1 MQSVLVAAKKNLTDA
16 DYMTQTC
23 YKMMRIFVIISVLL
37 FVASESYVT
46 YAAGSNM
53 NMDSEINTMFGVFK
67 GLANVFIKV
76 AYGLMIII
84 FAIGMV
90 KSGVS
95 AQAAQQFGAA
105 NRVSGEIM
113 NVMSGI
119 VIFVFGILAY
129 PLVEKIIANV
139 VSSSAIESKMN
150 TDSLKLP
157 GIGN

>member
-1 MQSVLVAAKKNLTDA
+1 MQSILVAAKKNLTDA

-23 YKMMRIFVIISVLL
+23 YKLMRIFVIISVLL
-37 FVASESYVT
+37 FVASESYIT
-46 YAAGSNM
+46 YAAPVDMGM
-53 NMDSEINTMFGVFK
+53 NEEINTMFGVFK
-67 GLANVFIKV
+67 GLADVFIKV

-129 PLVEKIIANV
+129 PLVEKIIQNV
-139 VSSSAIESKMN
+139 VTNSNITGKMS
-150 TDSLKLP
+150 TQGLELP
-157 GIGN
+157 GIGK